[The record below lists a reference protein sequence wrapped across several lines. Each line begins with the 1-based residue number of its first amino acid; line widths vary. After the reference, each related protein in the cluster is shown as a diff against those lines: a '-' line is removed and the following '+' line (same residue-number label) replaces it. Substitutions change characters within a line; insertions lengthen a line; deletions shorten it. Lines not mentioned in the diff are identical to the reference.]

1 MIKAPVVEV
10 FFDYICPWCYV
21 GTVRTDRLQQEYG
34 VELLWTV
41 FPLHPETPEEGIELA
56 ELFAGREDMIIEMQA
71 RLRRLAETEGLPLTE
86 RTRTYNSR
94 RAQELGKWA
103 EARGKGDL
111 FRKAVYLAYFV
122 EGRNIAKVDE
132 LVRIA
137 EAVGLQGDEARTVL
151 TSGSFAAAVDADWQ
165 RAGELGITA
174 VPSHVC
180 AGKRLVGF
188 SSYDDFVRLIGKG

>member
-1 MIKAPVVEV
+1 MQ
-10 FFDYICPWCYV
+10 
-21 GTVRTDRLQQEYG
+21 REYG
-34 VELLWTV
+34 VELAWTV

-56 ELFAGREDMIIEMQA
+56 ELFAGREDMIKEMQV
-71 RLRRLAETEGLPLTE
+71 RLLRLAEAEGLPLME

-103 EARGKGDL
+103 EAQGKGDL
-111 FRKAVYLAYFV
+111 FRKAVYGVYFV

-137 EAVGLQGDEARTVL
+137 EAISLPGDEARAVL
-151 TSGSFAAAVDADWQ
+151 TAGSFSAAVDADWQ
-165 RAGELGITA
+165 RAGELRITA
-174 VPSHVC
+174 VPSHLC

-188 SSYDDFVRLIGKG
+188 GSYDDFVRLIGKEQE